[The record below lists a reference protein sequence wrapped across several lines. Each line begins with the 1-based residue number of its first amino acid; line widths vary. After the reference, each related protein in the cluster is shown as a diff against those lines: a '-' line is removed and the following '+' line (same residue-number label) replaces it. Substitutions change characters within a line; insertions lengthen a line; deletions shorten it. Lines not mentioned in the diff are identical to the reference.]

1 MPFAFAVVVS
11 LSAFFFL
18 ACAPSVPI
26 GPAVVANPDA
36 AAPISQDACG
46 LTCWHLRVIG
56 CREGHVTVCEET
68 CAQLVEDDMP
78 PPFFCLSGAKTA
90 EAVRACGSIRCLP

>member
-1 MPFAFAVVVS
+1 MHFAFAVFVS
-11 LSAFFFL
+11 LAAFLFL
-18 ACAPSVPI
+18 ACAPLAK
-26 GPAVVANPDA
+26 GPDVVGNPDA
-36 AAPISQDACG
+36 SAPISQDECG
-46 LTCWHLRVIG
+46 MTCWHLRVIG